1 MNYLD
6 MLATLGAGSAHP
18 GGFSATME
26 QFGKY
31 PIAAGSKVLEIGC
44 GTGRTA
50 CYLAKQGCDVT
61 GIDIRPHMID
71 KARLRAQEEQVQAR
85 FLVGDACALPFM
97 DLQFDVVLAES
108 VTIFVDSAK
117 ALGEYFRVLRTG
129 GILYDREIIMM
140 KECTEEVLREVRN
153 FYGVEKLHSVEDW
166 ISLVKGSGFD
176 EASVIEKKPFSQDM
190 WLDEFKYPDLLQ
202 KSDPDAY
209 TNSELWETASKYNE
223 IMTNYLEYFGYS
235 LLVGKKS

>member
-18 GGFSATME
+18 GGFKATME
-26 QFGKY
+26 QFNKY
-31 PIAAGSKVLEIGC
+31 PIAAGTKVLEVGC

-71 KARLRAQEEQVQAR
+71 KACLRAQEEQVQAR

-97 DLQFDVVLAES
+97 DKRFDVVLAES

-117 ALGEYFRVLRTG
+117 ALGEYCRVLTTG

-153 FYGVEKLHSVEDW
+153 FYGVEKLNSVDDW
-166 ISLVKGSGFD
+166 ISLMQGSGFN
-176 EASVIEKKPFSQDM
+176 EAAVGEQKAFSEDM
-190 WLDEFKYPDLLQ
+190 WQDEFKYPDMLQ

-209 TNSELWETASKYNE
+209 TNPQLWKTANKYNE
-223 IMTNYLEYFGYS
+223 IMTNYLDYFGYS
-235 LLVGKKS
+235 LLIGKKS

>member
-18 GGFSATME
+18 GGFAATME
-26 QFGKY
+26 QFEKF
-31 PIAAGSKVLEIGC
+31 PISPGSKVLEIGC

-61 GIDIRPHMID
+61 GIDIRPNMID
-71 KARLRAQEEQVQAR
+71 KACLRAHEERVEAR

-97 DLQFDVVLAES
+97 DRQFDVVLAES

-117 ALGEYFRVLRTG
+117 ALSEYCRVLRTG

-140 KECTEEVLREVRN
+140 KECTEEVLREVRE
-153 FYGVEKLHSVEDW
+153 FYGVNKLYYAEDW
-166 ISLVKGSGFD
+166 ISLMKKSGFG
-176 EASVIEKKPFSQDM
+176 EASVGEKKLFSTDM
-190 WLDEFKYPDLLQ
+190 WLDEFKHPDLYQ
-202 KSDPDAY
+202 KADPDSY
-209 TNSELWETASKYNE
+209 TNPELWETANKYNE
-223 IMTNYLEYFGYS
+223 IMTNYLDYFGYS
-235 LLVGKKS
+235 LLIGNKV